1 MSHEGGPEQPQRTV
15 AELLAKYGA
24 ESGNQ
29 PRRRR
34 RRADDMTDTG
44 AQQIIDRVLSES
56 GEMQAI
62 RDDMPPPERT
72 SHRRGADRGGGGGDY
87 GRQPSQRLPQPGQQS
102 SSRMPRPM
110 PPPAAPPVSPSRELP
125 RPQPPAPGPGQ
136 QSSTRMQRPMPQQAE
151 PTAPVRGTP
160 RPQPSR
166 ELPRPQPSQRLQ
178 PPAPPRAAQ
187 PPPGGTRDR
196 SQIRSR
202 LEADTPPPPPAPSLN
217 GANET
222 TEELPRV
229 PGRIPVD
236 GSMSGRR
243 PVPPVDTPTQY
254 APAYDP
260 YVEQE
265 EDDYRTAYPAADPD
279 ERYEPDARYDTG
291 ERYDTGY
298 DTGERRY
305 DTGERGYDSAEYDDL
320 LDEDVR
326 RKLDEGDLD
335 ELEEL
340 EDDDLDDD
348 REPSAGREWAIMIG
362 QLVLGVIG
370 GAAVW
375 LGFNWLWGF
384 LPAAAL
390 AVAVVVIVGL
400 VLIVR
405 KIRRAEDLQTT
416 VLAILVGLVVTMS
429 PAALLLLNR

>member
-24 ESGNQ
+24 DSGNNQ

-56 GEMQAI
+56 GELQAI

-72 SHRRGADRGGGGGDY
+72 SHRRGADRGGDY
-87 GRQPSQRLPQPGQQS
+87 SRQADPRRRQPPPMPGQQS
-102 SSRMPRPM
+102 SQRLPRPM
-110 PPPAAPPVSPSRELP
+110 PPQPSQQLP
-125 RPQPPAPGPGQ
+125 RPAPSPGPGQ
-136 QSSTRMQRPMPQQAE
+136 QSVGRMPAVGRPE
-151 PTAPVRGTP
+151 PPAPVRGGFP
-160 RPQPSR
+160 PQQSGQ
-166 ELPRPQPSQRLQ
+166 LPRPQPSQRIPL
-178 PPAPPRAAQ
+178 PP

-196 SQIRSR
+196 TGMRPR
-202 LEADTPPPPPAPSLN
+202 LDGEAPPPPPPPPPGMAM
-217 GANET
+217 GAADT

-229 PGRIPVD
+229 SGRVPVD
-236 GSMSGRR
+236 GASTGRR
-243 PVPPVDTPTQY
+243 PVPGGDSRTQIS
-254 APAYDP
+254 PAYPPPRDP
-260 YVEQE
+260 YADMPP
-265 EDDYRTAYPAADPD
+265 EDDGYRNPYPPA
-279 ERYEPDARYDTG
+279 EPDNR
-291 ERYDTGY
+291 Y

-305 DTGERGYDSAEYDDL
+305 DDRYDSSERRYETGAFDDVL
-320 LDEDVR
+320 IDDDHRGRLDAD
-326 RKLDEGDLD
+326 DLD
-335 ELEEL
+335 ELEDL
-340 EDDDLDDD
+340 EDDDLDED
-348 REPSAGREWAIMIG
+348 RRRSPILEWLIMIG
-362 QLVLGVIG
+362 QLALGVIG

-390 AVAVVVIVGL
+390 VVALIVTTGL

-416 VLAILVGLVVTMS
+416 VLAVLVGLVVTVS

>member
-24 ESGNQ
+24 EAGNQ

-44 AQQIIDRVLSES
+44 AQQIIDRVMSES

-72 SHRRGADRGGGGGDY
+72 SHRRGGERSGYQRQITPRGGTPGQQSSQ
-87 GRQPSQRLPQPGQQS
+87 RMPRPLPQQPSQQMPRPQPSPGPGQQS
-102 SSRMPRPM
+102 SSRMPSGFTGRVE
-110 PPPAAPPVSPSRELP
+110 PPPPVRDQPPP
-125 RPQPPAPGPGQ
+125 RPA
-136 QSSTRMQRPMPQQAE
+136 
-151 PTAPVRGTP
+151 
-160 RPQPSR
+160 PQPSR
-166 ELPRPQPSQRLQ
+166 QMPRPQPSQRM
-178 PPAPPRAAQ
+178 PMP

-196 SQIRSR
+196 SGIRSR
-202 LEADTPPPPPAPSLN
+202 LDGDMAPPASPPLPTPPSMAGPS
-217 GANET
+217 AET

-229 PGRIPVD
+229 PGRVPVD

-243 PVPPVDTPTQY
+243 PIPPTDVPTQY

-260 YVEQE
+260 YAEPE
-265 EDDYRTAYPAADPD
+265 EADPD
-279 ERYEPDARYDTG
+279 ERYDTG
-291 ERYDTGY
+291 ERSYPGD
-298 DTGERRY
+298 R
-305 DTGERGYDSAEYDDL
+305 YDSAEYDNL
-320 LDEDVR
+320 LDDDVR
-326 RKLDEGDLD
+326 RDLD
-335 ELEEL
+335 DDDLDDLDEL
-340 EDDDLDDD
+340 EDDDLDGD
-348 REPSAGREWAIMIG
+348 RQRSPVREWLVMLA
-362 QLVLGVIG
+362 QLALGVIG

-390 AVAVVVIVGL
+390 VVALVVTTGL

-405 KIRRAEDLQTT
+405 KIRKAEDLQTT
-416 VLAILVGLVVTMS
+416 VLAVLVGLVVTVS